1 MTDDHLRRTIFCSV
15 VHAGTIG
22 VLLALARPALA
33 QSDARDGVTLLPD
46 TVVSASATEIE
57 SSAVG
62 SAVTVLE
69 NEQLQKRGLPI
80 VSEVLRDVPGVSVNR
95 QGPRGAFTQVRIRG
109 AEASHTLVLINGV
122 EAADPFIGEFNFANL
137 LSYDVERI
145 EVLRG
150 PQSSLWG
157 SDALAGVINIITRQ
171 ADDGLDID
179 ASAEAGTYATTQ
191 GNASVR
197 YGEQRFD
204 VSLSAS
210 ALSSNGYNVSRFAGD
225 RDGYRTNNVNF
236 RGAVRPTDAIEVR
249 ASGTVSDNRNEFD
262 NQVFFGPMS
271 GFVVSSDDV
280 TDNDQW
286 YGRVEAQLDTLD
298 GRWEHVIGGAYTA
311 AYSENFTGGA
321 LTSSNDGIKRKLDYR
336 TTYRF
341 DTLSVASARH
351 ALSALLENE
360 HETFVNET
368 PGAALSDQKQSA
380 RNTALAL
387 EYRVD
392 LYDRVSLSGA
402 LRHDNNEL
410 FKDSNTWRVTGAYRI
425 ADYGTRLHASAGKG
439 VTNPQFSDLFGFFP
453 GFFVG
458 NPNLKPEHSKSWDV
472 GVEQSLFN
480 RRVVADLTY
489 FRANLRD
496 EINGFTPTPGGLFT
510 ATNMIGTS
518 RRWGFEFS
526 LAAAITQQLR
536 VDGAYT
542 FLRADEPAPNRLEE
556 IRRPKHVASLNLNY
570 ALANGRGNVNVG
582 IQHHGRST
590 DLFFG
595 TFPSTRIELPSYTL
609 INLRGEYQLAK
620 GLHAFAR
627 VENLLDRE
635 YEEVFSFRAPRAA
648 VYGGLR
654 VDLDAIM

>member
-1 MTDDHLRRTIFCSV
+1 MKHNQFRRSALRAVAWTATTAALLTLS
-15 VHAGTIG
+15 HGT
-22 VLLALARPALA
+22 LA
-33 QSDARDGVTLLPD
+33 QSNARDGVTLLPD
-46 TVVSASATEIE
+46 TVVSASATEVE

-62 SAVTVLE
+62 SAVSVLE
-69 NEQLQKRGLPI
+69 RDQLQNRGLPI
-80 VSEVLRDVPGVSVNR
+80 VSEMLRDVPGLSVNR

-171 ADDGLDID
+171 ADDGLDVD

-204 VSLSAS
+204 FALSAS
-210 ALSSNGYNVSRFAGD
+210 ALSSNGYNISRFSGD
-225 RDGYRTNNVNF
+225 RDGYSTKNVNL
-236 RGAVRPTDAIEVR
+236 RGAVRPADALEIR
-249 ASGTVSDNRNEFD
+249 ASGTVSENSNDFD

-271 GFVVSSDDV
+271 GFVVSSDDE

-286 YGRVEAQLDTLD
+286 YGRVEAQLDTLG
-298 GRWEHVIGGAYTA
+298 GRWEHVVGGSYTA
-311 AYSENFTGGA
+311 AYSENFTNDV
-321 LTSSNDGIKRKLDYR
+321 LTASNDGIKRKLDYR

-341 DTLSVASARH
+341 DTPSVASARH
-351 ALSALLENE
+351 SVTALLENE

-368 PGAALSDQKQSA
+368 PGTALSDQKRSA

-392 LYDRVSLSGA
+392 LFDRVSLSGA
-402 LRHDNNEL
+402 IRHDNNEF
-410 FKDSNTWRVTGAYRI
+410 FKDSNTWRVTGAYRL

-439 VTNPQFSDLFGFFP
+439 VTNPRFTDLFGFFP

-458 NPNLKPEHSKSWDV
+458 NPNLKPEQSKSWDV
-472 GVEQSLFN
+472 GVEQRLFGN
-480 RRVVADLTY
+480 RVVADLTY

-496 EINGFTPTPGGLFT
+496 EINGFTPAPGGLFT
-510 ATNMIGTS
+510 ATNMTGTS

-542 FLRADEPAPNRLEE
+542 FLRADEPAPARLQE

-570 ALANGRGNVNVG
+570 ALASGRGNVNVG
-582 IQHHGRST
+582 IQHHGRSA

-620 GLHAFAR
+620 GFHAFAR

-654 VDLDAIM
+654 VDLDAFM